1 MTQIKIKDEI
11 CDIPVYMEVRDGKL
25 YNNNTKQFEGVD
37 GDIAVVTEY
46 GEEKRYTVKQYTD
59 YQVLPNYEGKTRIL
73 SAQELRDGRT
83 ILNYIHNTE
92 CEVV

>member
-1 MTQIKIKDEI
+1 MAQIKIKDEI

-25 YNNNTKQFEGVD
+25 YNNNTKQFEGAD

-59 YQVLPNYEGKTRIL
+59 YQILPNYEGKTKIL

-83 ILNYIHNTE
+83 TLNYIHVTE
-92 CEVV
+92 VQAV